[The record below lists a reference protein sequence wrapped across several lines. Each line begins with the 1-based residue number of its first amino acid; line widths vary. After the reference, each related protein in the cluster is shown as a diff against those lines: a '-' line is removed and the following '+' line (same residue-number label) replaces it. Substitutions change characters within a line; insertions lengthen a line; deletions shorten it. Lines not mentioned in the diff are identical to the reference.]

1 MKKLKSTAFF
11 TFCYKNKEKAK
22 KTALKYTHMYS
33 RIFKVALQI
42 LMELI

>member
-22 KTALKYTHMYS
+22 KTALKDTHMYS
-33 RIFKVALQI
+33 MMF
-42 LMELI
+42 